1 MERSRRRRRLLGGAL
16 AGGLAGIVTGAVIA
30 TAAPRVHEQGE
41 PDVAVRSLID
51 AAHVPPLLTLPG
63 EPVTLR
69 YAILCPAPGDAP
81 FGGAPCDASGDV
93 YIRTGSVGPFTR
105 LPLRRTDDSL
115 NGRYVFDVPPSIA
128 ASRDGFSYYAV
139 LRNDATG
146 ASMMLPAAGAAAP
159 QRSLPL
165 DHAMTV
171 RLGSHRFGSTRPAD
185 DRIVEAPWGTAVGE
199 VGLGGSLGG
208 LRIGPSSFDV
218 AADGTIALLDGN
230 NSRIDHWSRGGVSA
244 VHADLD
250 GAVDDLALAA
260 DGSAYVLDGR
270 GRPPLLRHLG
280 RDGRLLAGEPIV
292 ERTWSQL
299 RLGADGPVVQQE
311 PSEQWLRAAP
321 GLTRAEKL
329 RSGEAGR
336 PLADGSELVVLRTGV
351 GELRLARV
359 AGGSTRIAWRIL
371 SDTPLGEVQLAQ
383 PAGNRLVVVVKAYT
397 DAADEFVVLILDGR
411 GLVRQFSLTSAE
423 WAASAPLARFRL
435 VGSSL
440 YQLGSTPDGAFVDR
454 YDLGVAR

>member
-1 MERSRRRRRLLGGAL
+1 MERSSRRRRLLGGAL

-30 TAAPRVHEQGE
+30 AAAPRAHEQGE

-69 YAILCPAPGDAP
+69 YAIVCPAPGDAP

-93 YIRTGSVGPFTR
+93 YIRAGSTGPFTR
-105 LPLRRTDDSL
+105 MPLRRTQDSAS
-115 NGRYVFDVPPSIA
+115 GRYVLGVPSAIA
-128 ASRDGFSYYAV
+128 GSRECFSYHAV

-146 ASMMLPAAGAAAP
+146 ASTTIPAGGVSAP

-165 DHAMTV
+165 DRPVTV
-171 RLGSHRFGSTRPAD
+171 RLGLHRFGSTRAAD
-185 DRIVEAPWGTAVGE
+185 ERVLDAPWGAGLGE
-199 VGLGGSLGG
+199 VGLGGTPGG

-218 AADGTIALLDGN
+218 AADGTVVVLDGN
-230 NSRIDHWSRGGVSA
+230 NGRFERWSRGGVSA

-250 GAVDDLALAA
+250 GAVDDFALAA
-260 DGSAYVLDGR
+260 DGTAYVVDGR
-270 GRPPLLRHLG
+270 GRPPLVRHLG
-280 RDGRLLAGEPIV
+280 RDGRLLAAEPLV

-299 RLGADGPVVQQE
+299 RLGPEGPVVQQA

-321 GLTRAEKL
+321 GLGRSEQA
-329 RSGEAGR
+329 RSGRAGR
-336 PLADGSELVVLRTGV
+336 PLADGTELVVLRVGA

-359 AGGSTRIAWRIL
+359 AAGRVRTGWRIV
-371 SDTPLGEVQLAQ
+371 SETPLGEVQLAQ
-383 PAGNRLVVVVKAYT
+383 PAGNRLVVVVKAFT
-397 DAADEFVVLILDGR
+397 DTTDEFVVLILDGH
-411 GLVRQFSLTSAE
+411 GLVGRFSVPPAQ

-440 YQLGSTPDGAFVDR
+440 YQLGSTPASAVVDR
-454 YDLGVAR
+454 YDVEVSR